1 MTREAAGRELCCRG
15 AKLGCKRVLGANV
28 VNGFAVSRR
37 RDHPGEDREGKIAA
51 MQVSGKTAL
60 ITGGAGGIGRAT
72 ALLLAREG
80 AAVSIVDLNEGAG
93 QEVVREIS
101 RAGGRA
107 IFARADVA
115 CAGDCRRVVERT
127 VKEFGGIDVLFN
139 NAGIIR
145 RASAVEISEEDWDA
159 VMAVN
164 VKSIFFMCREIIPIM
179 VAAKGGSIINTAS
192 GWGLAGGARAA
203 AYCASKGAVV
213 LMTKAMA
220 IDHGRQNI
228 RVNCIC
234 PGDTDTA
241 MLRNEARQLDAA
253 EDRFLSESANRPLGR
268 MGKPEEIAR
277 AALYL
282 ASDAASFVTGTAL
295 VVDGGGLAGSG

>member
-1 MTREAAGRELCCRG
+1 
-15 AKLGCKRVLGANV
+15 
-28 VNGFAVSRR
+28 
-37 RDHPGEDREGKIAA
+37 
-51 MQVSGKTAL
+51 MQLHGKTAL

-72 ALLLAREG
+72 ALLFAREG
-80 AAVSIVDLNEGAG
+80 AAVSIADLNEEAG
-93 QEVVREIS
+93 EEVVREIS
-101 RAGGRA
+101 SAGGRA

-115 CAGDCRRVVERT
+115 CAGDCRSIVERT
-127 VKEFGGIDVLFN
+127 VREFGGIDVLFN

-145 RASAVEISEEDWDA
+145 RASVVEISEEDWDA

-164 VKSIFFMCREIIPIM
+164 VKSIFFMCREVIPIM
-179 VAAKGGSIINTAS
+179 VAAKGGSIINMAS

-228 RVNCIC
+228 RVNCLC

-241 MLRNEARQLDAA
+241 MLRSEARQLGEA

-268 MGKPEEIAR
+268 MGRPEEIAQ

-282 ASDAASFVTGTAL
+282 ASDAASFVTGTAV

>member
-1 MTREAAGRELCCRG
+1 
-15 AKLGCKRVLGANV
+15 
-28 VNGFAVSRR
+28 
-37 RDHPGEDREGKIAA
+37 
-51 MQVSGKTAL
+51 MQLHGKTAL

-72 ALLLAREG
+72 ALLFAREG
-80 AAVSIVDLNEGAG
+80 AAVSIVDLNQEAG
-93 QEVVREIS
+93 QQMVREIS
-101 RAGGRA
+101 GAGGRA
-107 IFARADVA
+107 IFARADVT
-115 CAGDCRRVVERT
+115 CAEDCRRAVERT
-127 VKEFGGIDVLFN
+127 IKEFDGIDVLFN

-145 RASAVEISEEDWDA
+145 RASVVEISEEDWDA

-164 VKSIFFMCREIIPIM
+164 VKAIFLMCREVIPIM
-179 VAAKGGSIINTAS
+179 MAGKGGSIINTAS

-220 IDHGRQNI
+220 IDHGRRNI

-241 MLRNEARQLDAA
+241 MLRNEARQLGEA
-253 EDRFLSESANRPLGR
+253 EDRFLRESAQRPLGR
-268 MGKPEEIAR
+268 MGRPEEIAQ

>member
-1 MTREAAGRELCCRG
+1 MPGTWAADMLHQKLHGR
-15 AKLGCKRVLGANV
+15 
-28 VNGFAVSRR
+28 
-37 RDHPGEDREGKIAA
+37 
-51 MQVSGKTAL
+51 TAI

-72 ALLLAREG
+72 ALLFAREG
-80 AAVSIVDLNEGAG
+80 AAVAIVDLNQAAG
-93 QEVVREIS
+93 VEIAGEIS
-101 RAGGRA
+101 AAGGHA
-107 IFARADVA
+107 IFERADLTRPD
-115 CAGDCRRVVERT
+115 DCQRVVDCT
-127 VKEFGGIDVLFN
+127 VKKFGGVHVLFN

-145 RASAVEISEEDWDA
+145 RASVLEVTEDEWDE

-164 VKSIFFMCREIIPIM
+164 VKSVFLMSRVVIPVM
-179 VAAKGGSIINTAS
+179 AKAGGGSIVNTAS

-213 LMTKAMA
+213 LLTKAMA
-220 IDHGRQNI
+220 IDHGGQKI

-241 MLRNEARQLDAA
+241 MLRGEARQLGEA
-253 EDRFLSESANRPLGR
+253 EDRFLSGAARRPLGR
-268 MGKPEEIAR
+268 VGTPEEIAQ

-282 ASDAASFVTGTAL
+282 ASDASSFVTGTAL